1 MLKEDDK
8 QWFLTVL
15 VLSSIS
21 ITLFVIQRTRY
32 QFLEP
37 IFEFSI
43 FHLSAIISVIYYLTR
58 KNRIVNNEESLEIS
72 ENINNL

>member
-1 MLKEDDK
+1 MLKEDEK

-43 FHLSAIISVIYYLTR
+43 FHLSAIISVVYYFTR
-58 KNRIVNNEESLEIS
+58 KDRSANNESMGNS
-72 ENINNL
+72 EDINNL

>member
-8 QWFLTVL
+8 QWWLTVL

-43 FHLSAIISVIYYLTR
+43 FHLSTIISVIYYLTR
-58 KNRIVNNEESLEIS
+58 KVRSANNEDSMEIS

>member
-58 KNRIVNNEESLEIS
+58 KDRSANNEESMEIS

>member
-58 KNRIVNNEESLEIS
+58 KNRNANNEESMEIS